1 MGKGS
6 RNRTKGHNAERY
18 YAKIFKDLG
27 YSHCVTSRYGSRLH
41 DDAGIDL
48 INLPINV
55 QIKAGSQRGMN
66 VGQTLKEIKERL
78 SKMFPENSVENT
90 EPLILIHRKDVGRGK
105 KREDTDDIVS
115 MTFDD
120 FLKLFNKWD

>member
-90 EPLILIHRKDVGRGK
+90 EPLILIHRKDVSRGK